1 MADNGQALD
10 ADELNRRLRI
20 MVETAACS
28 SLLGLTAAV
37 QDVPGCEVEIETE
50 AANARYIAYGAF
62 DMEQIAAGTTT
73 IAVGI
78 LDVDGTDDTRQAIFN
93 GVADNN
99 RATVVQVWTGILSA
113 AGVHTFKLQ
122 GQRAGGADGVKRVN
136 TTHTTIT
143 VHVME
148 VA

>member
-1 MADNGQALD
+1 MADSGQALD
-10 ADELNRRLRI
+10 ADEFNRRLRVL
-20 MVETAACS
+20 VETAAAS
-28 SLLGLTAAV
+28 SNLALTATIT
-37 QDVPGCEVEIETE
+37 DVPGCEVQIETE
-50 AANARYIAYGAF
+50 APNAVYIAYGAF
-62 DMEQIAAGTTT
+62 DMEQIATGTTT

-99 RATVVQVWTGILSA
+99 RATVAQVWTGVLSSA
-113 AGVHTFKLQ
+113 AVHTFKLQ

-136 TTHTTIT
+136 GTHTTLT

-148 VA
+148 VG

>member
-1 MADNGQALD
+1 MLNGEPAS
-10 ADELNRRLRI
+10 ADEWNRRLRVT
-20 MVETAACS
+20 VETAVCS
-28 SLLGLTAAV
+28 SALGLTTTIT
-37 QDVPGCEVEIETE
+37 DVAGCEVTVETE
-50 AANARYIAYGAF
+50 AANAVYIAYGVF
-62 DMEQIAAGTTT
+62 DFEQIAAGTTT

-99 RATVVQVWTGILSA
+99 RATAAQVWTGVLASA
-113 AGVHTFKLQ
+113 GSHTFKLQ
-122 GQRAGGADGVKRVN
+122 GQRAGGADGVKRINNV
-136 TTHTTIT
+136 HTSIT

>member
-1 MADNGQALD
+1 MADNGQPLD
-10 ADELNRRLRI
+10 ADEFNRRLR
-20 MVETAACS
+20 VLEETAACS
-28 SLLGLTAAV
+28 SILGLTTTI

-50 AANARYIAYGAF
+50 AANARYTVWGFF
-62 DMEQIAAGTTT
+62 DMEQIAASTTT

-78 LDVDGTDDTRQAIFN
+78 LDVDGTDDTRQAIFQ
-93 GVADNN
+93 GLADNS
-99 RATVVQVWTGILSA
+99 RATVGQCWSGVLAS

-122 GQRAGGADGVKRVN
+122 GQRAGGTDGVKRIN

-143 VHVME
+143 VTVRE